1 MATKGATVNTDHEL
15 MGEMLDRASARLA
28 AYGYLL
34 TGSQHAGEDLVQDAI
49 VKVFVRRRRIP
60 NAAAAEGYVRAA
72 MRTLHLDGLRRDKLW
87 RRLAPGQLVRDESPD
102 ATDHIAVADAVGRA
116 LGALSPQ
123 QRTAVVLRFYDDLT
137 VVDVAQQMGLAVG
150 TVKRY
155 LSDALDRLA
164 AEVGDDA
171 TFNVERVAVVD
182 TEGRS

>member
-1 MATKGATVNTDHEL
+1 MTADDEL
-15 MGEMLDRASARLA
+15 LGEMLERASKRLA

-34 TGSQHAGEDLVQDAI
+34 TGSQHSGEDLVQDAI

-87 RRLAPGQLVRDESPD
+87 RRLMPGQAVRDAQPD
-102 ATDHIAVADAVGRA
+102 DTERIHAADAVGRA
-116 LGALSPQ
+116 LGALSPR

-137 VVDVAQQMGLAVG
+137 VADVAHEMGLAVG

-155 LSDALDRLA
+155 LADALDRLA
-164 AEVGDDA
+164 VEVGDDA
-171 TFNVERVAVVD
+171 TFDVERVAVVE